1 MSAKWVMTM
10 RNDFCIFILSHGRAN
25 KVKTLRT
32 IQRMGYDGQWFII
45 IDNEDNQAGE
55 YYKKYGKDHVVM
67 FDKLATSKTFDT
79 ADNYDD
85 RRCVVYA
92 RNACFEIAEQKGF
105 EYFLELDD
113 DYTKF
118 EFRRM
123 INGHLAHVKCSD
135 INPLIDEMIKFLD
148 VTKALTVAFAQGGDL
163 IGGPS
168 STVFRKRCAR
178 KAMNCFF
185 CTTKRP
191 FKFLG
196 RVNEDVNTYTYLG
209 TKGELMFTVRD
220 VVMEQERTQQSS
232 GGMTEMYFDEGTF
245 IKSFYTVMYCPSCVK
260 VSQMGVSDMRIHHKV
275 LWKYCTPKIISD
287 KYKKAKEV

>member
-1 MSAKWVMTM
+1 M
-10 RNDFCIFILSHGRAN
+10 
-25 KVKTLRT
+25 
-32 IQRMGYDGQWFII
+32 
-45 IDNEDNQAGE
+45 
-55 YYKKYGKDHVVM
+55 
-67 FDKLATSKTFDT
+67 
-79 ADNYDD
+79 
-85 RRCVVYA
+85 
-92 RNACFEIAEQKGF
+92 
-105 EYFLELDD
+105 
-113 DYTKF
+113 
-118 EFRRM
+118 
-123 INGHLAHVKCSD
+123 
-135 INPLIDEMIKFLD
+135 
-148 VTKALTVAFAQGGDL
+148 

-168 STVFRKRCAR
+168 STVFRKRCSR

-232 GGMTEMYFDEGTF
+232 GGMTEMYLDEGTF

-260 VSQMGVSDMRIHHKV
+260 ISKMGVSDNRIHHKV
-275 LWKYCTPKIISD
+275 LWKYCTPKIISG

>member
-10 RNDFCIFILSHGRAN
+10 RNDFCIFILSHGRAD
-25 KVKTLRT
+25 KITTLTT
-32 IQRMGYDGQWFII
+32 IQRMGYDGHWFIV
-45 IDNEDNQAGE
+45 IDNEDKQADE
-55 YYKKYGKDHVVM
+55 YYKKYGKDRVVM

-79 ADNYDD
+79 ADNFDD

-92 RNACFEIAEQKGF
+92 RNACFEIAKEKGF

-113 DYTKF
+113 DYIKF
-118 EFRRM
+118 EFRRL
-123 INGHLAHVKCSD
+123 IDGHLAHVRCSD

-148 VTKALTVAFAQGGDL
+148 ATNALTVAFAQGGDL

-168 STVFRKRCAR
+168 STVFKKRCSR

-232 GGMTEMYFDEGTF
+232 GGMTEMYLDEGTF
-245 IKSFYTVMYCPSCVK
+245 IKSFYSVMYCPSCVK
-260 VSQMGVSDMRIHHKV
+260 ISKMGVSDNRIHHKV